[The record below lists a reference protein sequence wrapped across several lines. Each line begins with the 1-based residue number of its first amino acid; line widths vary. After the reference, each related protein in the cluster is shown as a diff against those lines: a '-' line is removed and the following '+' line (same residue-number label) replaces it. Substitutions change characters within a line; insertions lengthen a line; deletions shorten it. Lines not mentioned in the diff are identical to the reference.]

1 MTGNEERPAP
11 GSGWWRTGLRSLF
24 TLCLLFSVASLSRCT
39 EPEQPTAVSPT
50 TAVPVASSPALAFL
64 RIAVDPEGAL
74 VLVDGLRSG
83 TAPISLELAAGEHIV
98 RAEKEG
104 YESLVW
110 SVNLSAGSRETLTGQ
125 MIALTGATTAPAPSD
140 TPPPTP
146 PLADLLFQRAIIEL
160 ERGGPCLAGSTELG
174 VRLWIENAGAAAGP
188 FVVEVNGAQ
197 VPFPD
202 GLAAGQVS
210 SFWMPGYVSGGENV
224 AIADATGQVA
234 ESNEENN
241 TFSSML
247 PIPTLPPACTATP
260 ETAAPP
266 AAAATT
272 PVPQAPATPVP
283 QAPKPAAVVVREGR
297 VNIPTYP
304 FAAYL
309 RPARNETLGFSY
321 QVLDREAY
329 AASNP
334 APRLVAYRTVIVENE
349 YVALTFLPEVGGR
362 LYEVVYKPTGHRETY
377 RNPVLKPS
385 PWGPVEQG
393 WWLAAGGIEWCLPV
407 EEHGYEWGVPW
418 QIQTTRDDG
427 GVSVALRDSD
437 AQDRVRAEIVVRLE
451 AGSSAFTIRP
461 RLENPTGSAQA
472 IKYWTNA
479 MLAPGQPNAPSADLR
494 FVLPG
499 AVRSVTVHSRGD
511 DFLPDYGQRLPWP
524 VFEGVDLSRL
534 GNWNRWLGFFED
546 PAAGNFMGVYDAAYD
561 EGMVRV
567 FPDVV
572 AGAKV
577 FAFGWQDPIAP
588 DNWTDDASGYVEIHG
603 GPAPTFDDT
612 VTIPAGGYLQWTETW
627 YPVAGLGGLRYAN
640 ATAAL
645 NLSVAG
651 GQVEMGAA
659 VTRPWSGHA
668 VLLLDGQERW
678 RRTTSLVPGQPFR
691 FTFAP
696 STELPAQGHVDLRLI
711 EQSGKTTAE
720 YGLDFIRNDG

>member
-24 TLCLLFSVASLSRCT
+24 TLCLLFSLASLSRCT
-39 EPEQPTAVSPT
+39 EREQPTAVSPT
-50 TAVPVASSPALAFL
+50 TAVPAASSPALASL
-64 RIAVDPEGAL
+64 RIVVEPEGAL

-83 TAPISLELAAGEHIV
+83 TAPISLELPAGEHIV

-104 YESLVW
+104 YEPLIW
-110 SVNLSAGSRETLTGQ
+110 SVNLSAGSRETLTGR
-125 MIALTGATTAPAPSD
+125 MVALAGPTATPAPSD

-160 ERGGPCLAGSTELG
+160 ERGGPCLEGSTDLG
-174 VRLWIENAGAAAGP
+174 VRLWLENAGAAAGP
-188 FVVEVNGAQ
+188 FVVEVNGVQ

-202 GLAAGQVS
+202 GLAAGHVT
-210 SFWMPGYVSGGENV
+210 SFWVPGYVSGGENV
-224 AIADATGQVA
+224 AIADATGQVT
-234 ESNEENN
+234 ESNEDNN
-241 TFSSML
+241 TLSTML
-247 PIPTLPPACTATP
+247 PIPTLPPPCTATP
-260 ETAAPP
+260 APQP
-266 AAAATT
+266 AAAVAG
-272 PVPQAPATPVP
+272 P
-283 QAPKPAAVVVREGR
+283 VVVREDR
-297 VNIPTYP
+297 VNILTYP
-304 FAAYL
+304 FAAFL
-309 RPARNETLGFSY
+309 RPARNEALGFVY
-321 QVLDREAY
+321 QVLDRQAY
-329 AASNP
+329 EASNP
-334 APRLVAYRTVIVENE
+334 APQLVAYRTVVVENE

-385 PWGPVEQG
+385 SWGPAEQG

-418 QIQTTRDDG
+418 HIQTHLDDG
-427 GVSVALRDSD
+427 GVSVTLRDSD

-461 RLENPTGSAQA
+461 RMENPTGQARA

-479 MLAPGQPNAPSADLR
+479 MLAPGQPNAPSPELR
-494 FVLPG
+494 FVLPDT
-499 AVRSVTVHSRGD
+499 VRSVTVHSRGD
-511 DFLPDYGQRLPWP
+511 DFLPEAGQRLPWP

-546 PAAGNFMGVYDAAYD
+546 PAAGNFCGVYDTAYD

-572 AGAKV
+572 TGAKI
-577 FAFGWQDPIAP
+577 FAFGWQDPTAP
-588 DNWTDDASGYVEIHG
+588 DNWTDDGSGYVELHG
-603 GPAPTFDDT
+603 GPVPTFDDT
-612 VTIPAGGYLQWTETW
+612 VTIPAGGALEWTETW

-640 ATAAL
+640 AAAAL
-645 NLSVAG
+645 NLSVAH
-651 GQVEMGAA
+651 GQVEIGAA

-678 RRTTSLVPGQPFR
+678 RKAMSLAPGQPFR
-691 FTFAP
+691 YTFAP
-696 STELPAQGHVDLRLI
+696 GTALPSRGHLDLRLI
-711 EQSGKTTAE
+711 EQGGKTTAE
-720 YGLDFIRNDG
+720 YGMDFVRNDG